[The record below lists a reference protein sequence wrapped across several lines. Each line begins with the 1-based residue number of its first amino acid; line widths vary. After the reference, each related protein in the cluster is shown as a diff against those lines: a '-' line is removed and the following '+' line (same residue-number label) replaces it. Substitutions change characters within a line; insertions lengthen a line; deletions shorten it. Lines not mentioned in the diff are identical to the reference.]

1 MGFTLLPGVPP
12 LEGGTPH
19 IQFLPR
25 LTEQPG
31 EQRHED
37 DADEGDT
44 TARHKLFHALGF
56 CARVVVAISFQKV
69 DDTPNCEA
77 RTESDYESLENTY
90 CAVEK
95 LHDFFA
101 GIIFAQ
107 VKISR

>member
-1 MGFTLLPGVPP
+1 M
-12 LEGGTPH
+12 EGGTPH

-31 EQRHED
+31 EQGDED

-44 TARHKLFHALGF
+44 AARHKLLHALGL
-56 CARVVVAISFQKV
+56 CAGIVVAISFQKI